1 MRDLCETE
9 NTESTLMTEEF
20 CSSASLY
27 WEKSSA
33 SCFPHFLTR
42 IKLLSPPI
50 LSMAPLCG
58 SCLILQTAPSR
69 LIILILHMLFNLL
82 AFYFLFSML
91 TSNILEDLYVLF
103 VLYFLSR
110 DLFHCAKIEIL

>member
-91 TSNILEDLYVLF
+91 TSNILEDLYILF

-110 DLFHCAKIEIL
+110 DLFRCAKIEIL